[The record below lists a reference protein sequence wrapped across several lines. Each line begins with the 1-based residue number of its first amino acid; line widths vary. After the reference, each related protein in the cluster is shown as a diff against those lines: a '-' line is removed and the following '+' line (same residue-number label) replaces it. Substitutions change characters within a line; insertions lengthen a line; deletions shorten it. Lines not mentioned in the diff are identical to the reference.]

1 MRYLFARV
9 SVKPIPL
16 RVQPSLY
23 GNCRKGSRGSCVLSI
38 LSRLCIGPNLGP
50 CVGPGGSPHFSDDV
64 NVEGRR
70 PGGNTRLESDSRTL
84 AFLLCA
90 HRSGLSLTAS
100 VFQELDMSL
109 GLFPLLGAH
118 SSNIHG
124 HYESLPFYMLK
135 RKVQE
140 IALGFPDD
148 VPMSEEV
155 LTTFLDGKGIWP
167 KGVKI
172 PDELLDEGRR
182 LVAGLVGSTGKALRG
197 DEPIASGSRPG
208 LASAAAVAGPL
219 GRVIADF
226 AGC

>member
-1 MRYLFARV
+1 
-9 SVKPIPL
+9 
-16 RVQPSLY
+16 
-23 GNCRKGSRGSCVLSI
+23 
-38 LSRLCIGPNLGP
+38 
-50 CVGPGGSPHFSDDV
+50 
-64 NVEGRR
+64 
-70 PGGNTRLESDSRTL
+70 
-84 AFLLCA
+84 
-90 HRSGLSLTAS
+90 
-100 VFQELDMSL
+100 MSL